1 MNKCIL
7 SLRNVSKSYSG
18 VKVLQDIDLEI
29 NQGEVH
35 AIVGANGAGKSTLIK
50 IVSGA
55 ILPDHGV
62 ITING
67 EDHFGM
73 TPILSS
79 HLGIEVIYQEFNIIP
94 SLSVAENI
102 FLGQEL
108 FKNGYFDSK
117 SLTQKAKEVLNVFD
131 LKIDPNT
138 QIRDLSVAL
147 RQIVEI
153 AKAISH
159 DVKILIL
166 DEPTAPLSEKEVTIL
181 FTIIRQLQS
190 RGVSIIYI
198 SHRLEE
204 IFEISDRVTILRDGK
219 KITTY
224 LTKDTNRQ
232 QIIGDMINNSLEE
245 VYPPLNHNIGR
256 EVFRV
261 KCVSGFGFKDIN
273 FSVHSGEVFGL
284 GGLMGS
290 KRTEIVRAVFGAD
303 RLVEGELF
311 LSGQKVTIRNPE
323 NAINSGIVMIP
334 EDRKHQGLIGNLPV
348 RWNITLAIL
357 RTLTKLFVID
367 SEQEKSIVN
376 KLLVSL
382 RVKLREDTQP
392 VATLSGGNQQKIV
405 LAKWLA
411 SNPKVIIMDEP
422 TRGIDVGAKKEIYNL
437 INKLA
442 QEGLAII
449 LISSD
454 LDEMIG
460 LCNRMLI
467 LSEGQAMTELS
478 HDNFQ
483 KQLILDYASGIK

>member
-1 MNKCIL
+1 MNKPIL
-7 SLRNVSKSYSG
+7 SLKNVSKSYSG
-18 VKVLQDIDLEI
+18 VKVLEDIDLEI

-67 EDHFGM
+67 EDHLGM
-73 TPILSS
+73 TPSLSS

-117 SLTQKAKEVLNVFD
+117 SLTQKAKEVLKVFD
-131 LKIDPNT
+131 LDIEPNA
-138 QIRDLSVAL
+138 QIRDISVAYK
-147 RQIVEI
+147 QIVEI

-219 KITTY
+219 KISTY

-232 QIIGDMINNSLEE
+232 QIIGDMINISLEE
-245 VYPPLNHNIGR
+245 VYPPINHNIGS

-261 KCVSGFGFKDIN
+261 KGISGHGFKDIN
-273 FSVHSGEVFGL
+273 FAVHSGEVFGL
-284 GGLMGS
+284 GGLVGS

-303 RLVEGELF
+303 RLVNGELF
-311 LSGQKVTIRNPE
+311 LSGQKVTVGNPE
-323 NAINSGIVMIP
+323 HAINSGIVMIP
-334 EDRKHQGLIGNLPV
+334 EDRKNQGLIGNLPV

-367 SEQEKSIVN
+367 SAKEKSVVN
-376 KLLVSL
+376 KLLDAL

-392 VATLSGGNQQKIV
+392 VATLSGGNQQKV
-405 LAKWLA
+405 VVAKWLA
-411 SNPKVIIMDEP
+411 TNPKVMIMDEP

-467 LSEGQAMTELS
+467 LSEGEAMAELS
-478 HDNFQ
+478 NENFE
-483 KQLILDYASGIK
+483 KQLILDYASGTK

>member
-1 MNKCIL
+1 MNNPIL
-7 SLRNVSKSYSG
+7 SLKSISKSYSG
-18 VKVLQDIDLEI
+18 VRVLEDIDLEI
-29 NQGEVH
+29 NRGEVH

-55 ILPDHGV
+55 ILPDHG
-62 ITING
+62 IIKIHG
-67 EDHFGM
+67 EEHLGM
-73 TPILSS
+73 TPNLSS

-108 FKNGYFDSK
+108 QKNGYFNSK
-117 SLTQKAKEVLNVFD
+117 LLTQKAEEVLKVFD
-131 LKIDPNT
+131 LDINPNS
-138 QIRDLSVAL
+138 QIRDLSVAYK
-147 RQIVEI
+147 QIVEI

-181 FTIIRQLQS
+181 FGIIRQLQS

-219 KITTY
+219 KISTY
-224 LTKDTNRQ
+224 QTKETNRQ
-232 QIIGDMINNSLEE
+232 KIIGDMINNLLEE
-245 VYPPLNHNIGR
+245 VYPPINYRTGE

-261 KCVSGFGFKDIN
+261 KGVSGHGFNDIN
-273 FSVHSGEVFGL
+273 FTVYSGEVFGL
-284 GGLMGS
+284 GGLVGS
-290 KRTEIVRAVFGAD
+290 KRTEIVRAIFGAD
-303 RLVEGELF
+303 RLIEGELY
-311 LSGQKVTIRNPE
+311 LAGQKVAVVTPE
-323 NAINSGIVMIP
+323 HAIDSGIVMIP
-334 EDRKHQGLIGNLPV
+334 EDRKNQGLIGNLPV
-348 RWNITLAIL
+348 RWNMSLAIL
-357 RTLTKLFVID
+357 KTLQKFFVID
-367 SEQEKSIVN
+367 SAKEKKVVGN
-376 KLLVSL
+376 LLDTL
-382 RVKLREDTQP
+382 RVKLREDSQP
-392 VATLSGGNQQKIV
+392 VATLSGGNQQKV
-405 LAKWLA
+405 VVAKWLA
-411 SNPKVIIMDEP
+411 CNPKLIIMDEP

-442 QEGLAII
+442 LEGMAII

-467 LSEGQAMTELS
+467 LSEGEAMAELL
-478 HDNFQ
+478 HENFE
-483 KQLILDYASGIK
+483 KQTILDYASGTK